1 MAEISRTRRGELV
14 HGVFH
19 ILLPHPE
26 GLPAKLVLERLSTVV
41 PPTSFEQSMYPKRPD
56 IRRYEKIARFSTIG
70 AVKAG
75 WLTKDK
81 GLWSLTDEGRQA
93 FTRFPDPEALWL
105 ESVRL
110 YRQWRRQQ
118 PPDGEEAYE
127 ETYTDESTTAAMTLE
142 EAEESAW
149 TEVEEHLGTINPY
162 DFQEMVAGLLRGMG
176 YHVAW
181 VAPPGPDRGV
191 DIIAHGDPLG
201 VGSPRIKVQVKRSG
215 DRMTVR
221 DLRSFL
227 AVLAE
232 GDVGLF
238 VASGG
243 FTKDAEDEARHQE
256 KRRVMLLDLR
266 RFFDLWVEHYGK
278 IPEVQRRL
286 LPLRPVYFL
295 APPQ

>member
-19 ILLPHPE
+19 ILLPHPD
-26 GLPAKLVLERLSTVV
+26 GLPAKLVLERLSTIV
-41 PPTSFEQSMYPKRPD
+41 PPTKFEQSTYPKRPD

-105 ESVRL
+105 EADRL

-118 PPDGEEAYE
+118 PPEDEEAYA
-127 ETYTDESTTAAMTLE
+127 DESSNAATTLE

-176 YHVAW
+176 YHIVW

-191 DIIAHGDPLG
+191 DIIAQSDPLG
-201 VGSPRIKVQVKRSG
+201 VGGPRIKV
-215 DRMTVR
+215 
-221 DLRSFL
+221 
-227 AVLAE
+227 
-232 GDVGLF
+232 
-238 VASGG
+238 
-243 FTKDAEDEARHQE
+243 
-256 KRRVMLLDLR
+256 
-266 RFFDLWVEHYGK
+266 
-278 IPEVQRRL
+278 
-286 LPLRPVYFL
+286 
-295 APPQ
+295 

>member
-1 MAEISRTRRGELV
+1 
-14 HGVFH
+14 
-19 ILLPHPE
+19 LLPHPD

-41 PPTSFEQSMYPKRPD
+41 PPTSFEQSTYPKRPG
-56 IRRYEKIARFSTIG
+56 IRRYEKIVRFSTIA

-75 WLTKDK
+75 WLTKNK

-105 ESVRL
+105 EAVRL
-110 YRQWRRQQ
+110 YYQWRRQQ
-118 PPDGEEAYE
+118 PLDEEEASE
-127 ETYTDESTTAAMTLE
+127 EACTEESTTAATTLE

-149 TEVEEHLGTINPY
+149 AEIEEYLGAINPY
-162 DFQEMVAGLLRGMG
+162 DFQDMVAGLLRGMG

-191 DIIAHGDPLG
+191 DVIAHGDPLG

-243 FTKDAEDEARHQE
+243 FTKDTEDEARNQE
-256 KRRVMLLDLR
+256 KRRIMLLDLR
-266 RFFDLWVEHYGK
+266 RLCDLWVEHYEE

>member
-1 MAEISRTRRGELV
+1 MAEISRKRVGELV
-14 HGVFH
+14 RGVFH
-19 ILLPHPE
+19 ILLPHPD
-26 GLPAKLVLERLSTVV
+26 GLPAKLILERLPAVI
-41 PPTSFEQSMYPKRPD
+41 PPTEFEQSTYPKHPD
-56 IRRYEKIARFSTIG
+56 IRRYEKVVRFSTIA

-75 WLTKDK
+75 WLTKNK

-93 FTRFPDPEALWL
+93 FTRFPDPNAFALEAN
-105 ESVRL
+105 RL

-118 PPDGEEAYE
+118 PPDDDEEEYA
-127 ETYTDESTTAAMTLE
+127 DESTKAATTLE

-149 TEVEEHLGTINPY
+149 AEVEEHLGTINPY
-162 DFQEMVAGLLRGMG
+162 DFQDMVEGLLRGMG
-176 YHVAW
+176 YHVVW

-191 DIIAHGDPLG
+191 DIIAQSDPLG

-215 DRMTVR
+215 DRMSVR
-221 DLRSFL
+221 DIRSFL

-243 FTKDAEDEARHQE
+243 FTKDAEDEARNQE

-266 RFFDLWVEHYGK
+266 RLFDLWVEHYEQ
-278 IPEVQRRL
+278 IPEANRRL

>member
-1 MAEISRTRRGELV
+1 MAEVSRKRVGELV
-14 HGVFH
+14 RGVFH
-19 ILLPHPE
+19 LLLPHPD
-26 GLPAKLVLERLSTVV
+26 GLPAKLILEHLPAVI
-41 PPTSFEQSMYPKRPD
+41 PPTEFEQSTYPKHPD
-56 IRRYEKIARFSTIG
+56 IRRYEKVVRFSTIA

-75 WLTKDK
+75 WLTKNK
-81 GLWSLTDEGRQA
+81 GLWSLTDEGRGA
-93 FTRFPDPEALWL
+93 FDRFPDPDAFALEAN
-105 ESVRL
+105 RL

-118 PPDGEEAYE
+118 PSEDEEAYA
-127 ETYTDESTTAAMTLE
+127 DESSKAATTLE

-149 TEVEEHLGTINPY
+149 AEVEEHLGTINPY

-176 YHVAW
+176 YHVVW

-191 DIIAHGDPLG
+191 AIIAHSDPLG
-201 VGSPRIKVQVKRSG
+201 VGSLRIKVQVKRSG
-215 DRMTVR
+215 DRMSVR
-221 DLRSFL
+221 DIRSFL

-243 FTKDAEDEARHQE
+243 FTKDAEDEARNQE

-266 RFFDLWVEHYGK
+266 RFFDLWVEHYEK
-278 IPEVQRRL
+278 IPETNRRL

-295 APPQ
+295 APSQ

>member
-1 MAEISRTRRGELV
+1 MAEISRKRVGELV
-14 HGVFH
+14 RGVFH
-19 ILLPHPE
+19 LLLPHPD
-26 GLPAKLVLERLSTVV
+26 GLPAKLILERLPAVI
-41 PPTSFEQSMYPKRPD
+41 PPTEFEQSTYPKHPD
-56 IRRYEKIARFSTIG
+56 IRRYEKVVRFSTIS

-75 WLTKDK
+75 WLTKNK
-81 GLWSLTDEGRQA
+81 GLWSLTDEGRGA
-93 FTRFPDPEALWL
+93 FDRFPDPDAFAFEAN
-105 ESVRL
+105 RL

-118 PPDGEEAYE
+118 PSEDEEAYA
-127 ETYTDESTTAAMTLE
+127 DESSKAATTLE

-149 TEVEEHLGTINPY
+149 AEVEEHLDTINPY
-162 DFQEMVAGLLRGMG
+162 DFQDMVAGLLRGMG
-176 YHVAW
+176 YHVVW

-191 DIIAHGDPLG
+191 DIIAQSDPLG

-215 DRMTVR
+215 DRMSVR
-221 DLRSFL
+221 DIRSFL

-243 FTKDAEDEARHQE
+243 FTKDAEDEARNQE

-266 RFFDLWVEHYGK
+266 RLFDLWVEHYEK
-278 IPEVQRRL
+278 IPEANRRL

-295 APPQ
+295 VPPQ

>member
-1 MAEISRTRRGELV
+1 MAEISRKRVGALV
-14 HGVFH
+14 RGVFH
-19 ILLPHPE
+19 LLLPNPD
-26 GLPAKLVLERLSTVV
+26 GLPGKLVLERLPTVI
-41 PPTSFEQSMYPKRPD
+41 PPTEFEQSTYPKHPD
-56 IRRYEKIARFSTIG
+56 IRRYEKIVRFSTIA

-75 WLTKDK
+75 WLTKNK

-93 FTRFPDPEALWL
+93 FTRFPDPDAFALEAN
-105 ESVRL
+105 RL

-118 PPDGEEAYE
+118 PLDSEDDYA
-127 ETYTDESTTAAMTLE
+127 DESSKAATTLE

-149 TEVEEHLGTINPY
+149 AEVEEYLGAINPY
-162 DFQEMVAGLLRGMG
+162 DFQDMVAGLLRGMG
-176 YHVAW
+176 YHVVW

-191 DIIAHGDPLG
+191 DIIAQSNPLG

-215 DRMTVR
+215 DRMSVR
-221 DLRSFL
+221 DIRSFL

-238 VASGG
+238 VATGG
-243 FTKDAEDEARHQE
+243 FTKDAEDEARNQE
-256 KRRVMLLDLR
+256 KRRIMLLDLR
-266 RFFDLWVEHYGK
+266 RLFDLWVEHYAQ
-278 IPEVQRRL
+278 IPEANRRL